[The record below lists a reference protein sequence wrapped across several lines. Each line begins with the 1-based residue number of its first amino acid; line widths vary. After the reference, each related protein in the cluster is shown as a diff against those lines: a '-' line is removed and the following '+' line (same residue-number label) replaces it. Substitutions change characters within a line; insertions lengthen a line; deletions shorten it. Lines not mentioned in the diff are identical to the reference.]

1 MKTINQA
8 MVELIRAIM
17 ELHKISINDIK
28 PEEKTLKDRIDEL
41 KKKEVNK

>member
-17 ELHKISINDIK
+17 EWHQISINDIK